1 MTTPDRRGEPG
12 KRRIRASVVCVYR
25 AQLLCVRLRDPH
37 SRVDRLFVPG
47 GALEP
52 GETAA
57 QAAERETFEETG
69 YHVAVERESELTVAY
84 PFVWNGTLFDVTT
97 HFFRAT
103 LRDATPRARAA
114 DEPTYNEGVHW
125 LALTELEREL
135 GFNAAILHATQSL
148 IRLA

>member
-1 MTTPDRRGEPG
+1 MTTPDGIREAG

-37 SRVDRLFVPG
+37 SGLDRLFVPG
-47 GALEP
+47 GAVEP

-69 YHVAVERESELTVAY
+69 YRVAVEPESELTVSY

-97 HFFRAT
+97 HFFRASLPDPT
-103 LRDATPRARAA
+103 LHARASS
-114 DEPTYNEGVHW
+114 EPAYNEGVHW
-125 LALTELEREL
+125 LALDELEREL
-135 GFNAAILHATQSL
+135 GFDATILAATQ
-148 IRLA
+148 RLL